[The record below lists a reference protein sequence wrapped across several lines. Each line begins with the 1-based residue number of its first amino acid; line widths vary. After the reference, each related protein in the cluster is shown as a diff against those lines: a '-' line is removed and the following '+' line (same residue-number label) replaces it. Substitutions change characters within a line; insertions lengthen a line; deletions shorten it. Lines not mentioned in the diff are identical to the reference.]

1 MSDISSRLADIRKRI
16 ETTCQHCARDPAE
29 VHLLAVSKTKP
40 ISLVEEA
47 HRAGQQ
53 DFGENYLQDALP
65 KTQGLAS
72 ATWHFIG
79 AIQSNKTRD
88 IANHFDWV
96 HSVSS
101 EKVARRLSEQR
112 APELGP
118 LKVLIQVNTSQEHQ
132 KSGVNPDKALSIAR
146 FVAEQQNLEPAG
158 LMTIPAASADAE
170 LQRQPFKVLRETRD
184 HIRDTTGIE
193 GFQHL
198 SMGMTGDFEVA
209 ITEGATWIRIGTAIF
224 GSRS

>member
-1 MSDISSRLADIRKRI
+1 MPDISSRLADIRKRI
-16 ETTCQHCARDPAE
+16 ETACRHCNRDPGE

-65 KTQGLAS
+65 KTRQLAS

-96 HSVSS
+96 HSVAS

-112 APELGP
+112 DPGLGP
-118 LKVLIQVNTSQEHQ
+118 LKVLIQVNTSQENQ
-132 KSGVNPDKALSIAR
+132 KNGVSPDEALPIAR
-146 FVAEQQNLEPAG
+146 FIAGQENLEPVG
-158 LMTIPAASADAE
+158 LMTIPAASDDAE
-170 LQRQPFKVLRETRD
+170 LQSQPFRLLRE
-184 HIRDTTGIE
+184 IRDQVREATGIE
-193 GFQHL
+193 GFEHL
-198 SMGMTGDFEVA
+198 SMGMTGDFEAA

>member
-1 MSDISSRLADIRKRI
+1 MSDISSRLADIRNRI
-16 ETTCQHCARDPAE
+16 EIACQGCGRNPAE

-40 ISLVEEA
+40 ISLVEKA

-65 KTQGLAS
+65 KAQALAS

-112 APELGP
+112 DPQLGP
-118 LKVLIQVNTSQEHQ
+118 LKVLIQVNTSGEEQ
-132 KSGVNPDKALSIAR
+132 KGGVSPDKALTITR
-146 FVAEQQNLEPAG
+146 FIAEQQNLEPMG
-158 LMTIPAASADAE
+158 LMTIPAASDNAE
-170 LQRQPFKVLRETRD
+170 EQREPFRLLRETRD
-184 HIRDTTGIE
+184 QIRNATGIE
-193 GFQHL
+193 GFVHL